1 MPTAVTRHS
10 LCDIWTPTLRS
21 TIGLGRDRSDKPSV
35 LGGLP
40 RCCSKRDRRAERP
53 VTGTPET
60 DHLPRRGDDPQ
71 SSIAR
76 PGGRAGPLKLDAD
89 AESLA
94 GSCQLRAPRRAGPD
108 VRSALCE
115 RRKAVPSP
123 RLLAD
128 RTSGTTGRLTAST
141 RPLIRWWPNEF
152 AAAKVI
158 QVIPDL
164 HPPLAADW
172 RSLSQAYVGTTCAA
186 LGSHCGQRLAL
197 RQPDACRITKPIC
210 RPSSKGSTG
219 FRILSANAASA
230 TALI

>member
-89 AESLA
+89 VESLA
-94 GSCQLRAPRRAGPD
+94 G
-108 VRSALCE
+108 
-115 RRKAVPSP
+115 
-123 RLLAD
+123 LAD
-128 RTSGTTGRLTAST
+128 RASGTTGRLTAST

-197 RQPDACRITKPIC
+197 RQRDACRITKPIC